1 MKGILVKIGIG
12 ALIGILAAV
21 SAQPGLAQEKAK
33 EADKAAEEP
42 DEVAILDTTM
52 GTIVLEFFPDVA
64 PNHVKNFKK
73 LARDKFYDGTTF
85 HRVIPGFMIQGGC
98 PNSKDND
105 PANDGTGGPG
115 WKVKAEFNSRPHVRG
130 TLSMARTA
138 DPDSAGSQFFI
149 CVKRAQHLDG
159 QYTNF
164 GRAIAGMDVVD
175 RIVKVARDARDRP
188 LENVTV
194 RSVKIV
200 PRAEWDKMK
209 KEEEAKE
216 KEKESAPSESKPKEE
231 GAKG

>member
-1 MKGILVKIGIG
+1 MRRAMVKIGIG
-12 ALIGILAAV
+12 ALVAAAV
-21 SAQPGLAQEKAK
+21 AICAQPSSAEEKA
-33 EADKAAEEP
+33 EPAEEP

-85 HRVIPGFMIQGGC
+85 HRVIPEFMIQGGC
-98 PNSKDND
+98 PKSKDDD
-105 PANDGTGGPG
+105 PSNDGTGGPG
-115 WKVKAEFNSRPHVRG
+115 WTVKAEFNSRPHVRG
-130 TLSMARTA
+130 TLSMARSA

-149 CVKRAQHLDG
+149 CVARARHLDG

-164 GRAIAGMDVVD
+164 GRVIAGMDVVD
-175 RIVKVARDARDRP
+175 KIVKVARDSRDRP
-188 LENVTV
+188 LENVTI

-200 PRAEWDKMK
+200 PRAEW
-209 KEEEAKE
+209 EESKE
-216 KEKESAPSESKPKEE
+216 KEEKKESAPSESQRKEE

>member
-1 MKGILVKIGIG
+1 MVKIGIG
-12 ALIGILAAV
+12 ALVAAAV
-21 SAQPGLAQEKAK
+21 AICAQPSSAEEKA
-33 EADKAAEEP
+33 EPAEEP

-85 HRVIPGFMIQGGC
+85 HRVIPEFMIQGGC
-98 PNSKDND
+98 PKSKDDD
-105 PANDGTGGPG
+105 PSNDGTGGPG
-115 WKVKAEFNSRPHVRG
+115 WTVKAEFNSRPHVRG
-130 TLSMARTA
+130 TLSMARSA

-149 CVKRAQHLDG
+149 CVARARHLDG

-164 GRAIAGMDVVD
+164 GRVIAGMDVVD
-175 RIVKVARDARDRP
+175 KIVKVARDSRDRP
-188 LENVTV
+188 LENVTI

-200 PRAEWDKMK
+200 PRAEW
-209 KEEEAKE
+209 EESKE
-216 KEKESAPSESKPKEE
+216 KEEKKESAPSESQRKEE